1 MGQTKYTFSGH
12 DSFQCRLLW
21 LKKGYD
27 YLQAG
32 RSFNADDAP
41 VVLGV
46 GNNMVRAI
54 RFWLRAFGLLN
65 ETDEQPNELAHLLF
79 GGTDAVPGCDPFLE
93 DEATL
98 WLLHYQLVRT
108 NFASTYSL
116 IFNEL
121 RKRKIEYTRED
132 YVRYVE
138 QKGRED
144 NFPVNPKTVAD
155 DFAVFLRMYYRSAT
169 GSSDSAREREESLA
183 GILAELELVSAFGR
197 RTEGG
202 KTETQVYV
210 ITPTERDD
218 VPAAWLLYAL
228 LDAPELGL
236 SINLDTLENDP
247 GMPCAVFAMNRAGL
261 RRKIEMLTAQHTYLT
276 FNDQAGVREL
286 QFRTK
291 PADKYQILRDYYAL
305 IPAVV

>member
-1 MGQTKYTFSGH
+1 MSHIKYTFSGH

-27 YLQAG
+27 YIQAG
-32 RSFNADDAP
+32 RSFNAEDAP

-54 RFWLRAFGLLN
+54 RFWLRAFGLLD
-65 ETDEQPNELAHLLF
+65 EAAEQPNELAHLLF
-79 GGTDAVPGCDPFLE
+79 GDTEGTPGCDPFLE
-93 DEATL
+93 DGATL

-108 NFASTYSL
+108 QFASTYSL

-121 RKRKIEYTRED
+121 RKRKIEFTRDD

-144 NFPVNPKTVAD
+144 SFPVNPKTVAD
-155 DFAVFLRMYYRSAT
+155 DFAAFLRMYYRPAS
-169 GSSDSAREREESLA
+169 GGSDSAREREESFA
-183 GILAELELVSAFGR
+183 GILTELDLVSAFGR
-197 RTEGG
+197 RTEGS

-218 VPAAWLLYAL
+218 VPAAWLLYAV

-236 SINLDTLENDP
+236 SISLDTLENDS

-261 RRKIEMLTAQHTYLT
+261 RRKIEQLTAQHSYLT

-291 PADKYQILRDYYAL
+291 PVDKYQILRDYYAY
-305 IPAVV
+305 ASVVV

>member
-1 MGQTKYTFSGH
+1 MQPVKYTFSGH

-32 RSFNADDAP
+32 RSFTADDAP

-54 RFWLRAFGLLN
+54 RFWLRAFGLLD
-65 ETDEQPNELAHLLF
+65 EAAEQPNELAHLLF
-79 GGTDAVPGCDPFLE
+79 GGTEETPGCDPFLE
-93 DEATL
+93 DSATL

-108 NFASTYSL
+108 QFASTYSL
-116 IFNEL
+116 VFNEL
-121 RKRKIEYTRED
+121 RKRKIEFTRDD

-138 QKGRED
+138 QKGRAD

-155 DFAVFLRMYYRSAT
+155 DFAVFLRLYYRPAT
-169 GSSDSAREREESLA
+169 GGSESARDREESFA

-197 RTEGG
+197 RTEHG
-202 KTETQVYV
+202 KTEIPVYV
-210 ITPTERDD
+210 ITPTERPD

-236 SINLDTLENDP
+236 SISLDTLENDP

-261 RRKIEMLTAQHTYLT
+261 RRKVEQLTAQHPYLT
-276 FNDQAGVREL
+276 FNDQVGVREL

-305 IPAVV
+305 VPAAV